1 MFSVALL
8 SPPGGLIDAT
18 RGLCSVAPRGGGR
31 IVNKWLKNAV
41 AMSVIGLLIAAGSWV
56 GSADA
61 APPGG
66 EWVFDK
72 IMYNPDGDDSDLWEV
87 ELSPTS
93 LSALKLHPGN
103 LTIDTDDV
111 EIAWN
116 VSWDAMPERL
126 DAGETFTRRITIAG
140 QGSGPGT
147 ILASYT
153 SIWPGKD
160 VSIGLNCLRPESGG
174 DPECA
179 TYELGFDDPT
189 YEYSSGQASA
199 EVSITAEPS
208 PGVDG
213 ETFEFGT
220 AALNCSSE
228 CVTVWRYR
236 WEDAG
241 AGGAEPSPASESA
254 GSSRSDCL
262 VAGSVRVG
270 EFPLRTFSVRMEAGE
285 VSATIG
291 TDENGNFDFGFIDDY
306 GPAGVAADTFQL
318 FFEAEDF
325 TPTVGRVRIY
335 WEGIDAVLTTTPTD
349 IDGGDCR
356 IDLQLDSVPEDGFA
370 ESGIPREAWNE
381 IGLAFRDLA
390 DSLKL
395 SDDAGFT
402 LDAVRPLPVLL
413 NCSLFEPS
421 PAPGET
427 TAPEKVASDCPVKVS
442 NLAFY
447 RPGSHIAVK
456 PNADDIDVF
465 GDVMLHEFG
474 HALMYDTYDSGIPW
488 FPGSTNHGGYWV
500 NSTSSDG
507 MVEGFAHFWA
517 VLVKREVR
525 QDPDW
530 WSFKFPDGSKFDL
543 ESNKRAWA
551 SGLGEEQ
558 AYAGVLVD
566 LLDGDR
572 PSVSDDDIVAE
583 VRFPLEVEGESE
595 WCGVVQNRGDRPA
608 ANVSVL
614 VSNASS
620 EEEWARF
627 LAVKDG
633 DEFDRS
639 RSYIPASGEASWCAQ
654 VEGERSE
661 ISVRVVDDGLLD
673 DDNAQLTSAT
683 ALLQTLTAITSTD
696 GSINPKTVTDVHD
709 GLVTALVGTDGIT
722 RDAID
727 DIFVSHGLFAD
738 MSSRQTIEGFD
749 GVEAGEVIGRTDHF
763 APSEGSTFGEMT
775 PRPSSEIGGYY
786 WARVESDLPDDV
798 FVTVQIIPDLPTTRG
813 ATYSVRPNADGD
825 FLIDAPPD
833 DPGAIVRVYATNPQL
848 ETPAWVEIDEF
859 TSEEWHEAPVQPT
872 GAPMRTYQPDVSSL
886 ATDSG
891 SDGVTNGLSDDG
903 SGGGLGL
910 LQIVMIGLGIVGAAV
925 VLGQLGR
932 QDSSDDDGEE
942 ENQPPEAPRP
952 DDGGPLAAQLVF
964 AGESA
969 TAATAAG
976 SVGPSVETRPNA
988 VEVSAVELD
997 VSNVSQACREL
1008 GARRI
1013 ELESSMSDVEQQ
1025 LADFRRQSVQ
1035 LQGDIAKVSKLR
1047 QQVRETD
1054 GSNTPPSSGGTVLDS
1069 SSAPGQAGSAPK
1081 SSGADSEST
1090 ALQSRLD
1097 VLNSKLDQRAVDLKK
1112 VETGIRE
1119 TSERLRDDIDA
1130 WNSEW
1135 ETCGCTGD
1143 LIGTSRLSQRPAND
1157 NMESEGQT

>member
-1 MFSVALL
+1 
-8 SPPGGLIDAT
+8 
-18 RGLCSVAPRGGGR
+18 
-31 IVNKWLKNAV
+31 
-41 AMSVIGLLIAAGSWV
+41 MSVIGLLIAAGSWV

-66 EWVFDK
+66 EWVFDG
-72 IMYNPDGDDSDLWEV
+72 IEYNPNGDDSELWEV

-93 LSALKLHPGN
+93 LNALVLKPGN
-103 LTIDTDDV
+103 PAIDTDDV

-126 DAGETFTRRITIAG
+126 DAGETFTRRITVAG
-140 QGSGPGT
+140 EGSGPGT
-147 ILASYT
+147 IFSSYT
-153 SIWPGKD
+153 AIWPGKN
-160 VSIGLNCLRPESGG
+160 VSIGLDCLRPESGG

-220 AALNCSSE
+220 AALNCSHE

-236 WEDAG
+236 WKDAG
-241 AGGAEPSPASESA
+241 SGGAEPVDAEPSPASEPA
-254 GSSRSDCL
+254 DSSRSDCV

-270 EFPLRTFSVRMEAGE
+270 EFPLRTFSVRMEAGD

-306 GPAGVAADTFQL
+306 GPAGVAAQTFQL

-335 WEGIDAVLTTTPTD
+335 WNAIDAVLTTTPIN
-349 IDGGDCR
+349 IDEGNCR
-356 IDLQLDSVPEDGFA
+356 VDLDLSAVPDDGYLA
-370 ESGIPREAWNE
+370 SAIPREAWSE
-381 IGLAFRDLA
+381 IGLSFRDLA
-390 DSLKL
+390 DSLKV
-395 SDDAGFT
+395 SDDAGFV

-413 NCSLFEPS
+413 HCDQVLPAGLVGGCPQSPTNGFYVAGRYLAMRPLPEPS
-421 PAPGET
+421 
-427 TAPEKVASDCPVKVS
+427 AS
-442 NLAFY
+442 
-447 RPGSHIAVK
+447 H
-456 PNADDIDVF
+456 
-465 GDVMLHEFG
+465 GDVLLHEFG
-474 HALMYDTYDSGIPW
+474 HAFMFDTFESGFPATPPDS
-488 FPGSTNHGGYWV
+488 NHEGYWV
-500 NSTSSDG
+500 NPNSTDALI
-507 MVEGFAHFWA
+507 EGFATFWA
-517 VLVKREVR
+517 TVVKREVR
-525 QDPDW
+525 QDPAWFTYRHRSGSVRNVDREITA
-530 WSFKFPDGSKFDL
+530 WSGST
-543 ESNKRAWA
+543 
-551 SGLGEEQ
+551 GEEL
-558 AYAGVLVD
+558 AFAGVLVD
-566 LLDGDR
+566 LLDGGTEG
-572 PSVSDDDIVAE
+572 VSDVDLSAE
-583 VRFPLEVEGESE
+583 VRTSAVINGRQH
-595 WCGVVQNRGDRPA
+595 WCGIVENRSDRAAGDA
-608 ANVSVL
+608 VIL
-614 VSNASS
+614 V
-620 EEEWARF
+620 
-627 LAVKDG
+627 
-633 DEFDRS
+633 
-639 RSYIPASGEASWCAQ
+639 EA
-654 VEGERSE
+654 GERSE
-661 ISVRVVDDGLLD
+661 YAQIYLVQDDLSLGPATSQLPPRSSGLWCVELTAERSELDITVVDNAFDDDDTVRLASVKVLLD
-673 DDNAQLTSAT
+673 SF
-683 ALLQTLTAITSTD
+683 TAIKSAN
-696 GSINPKTVTDVHD
+696 GSINPETIADVYD
-709 GLVTALVGTDGIT
+709 GLVTALVGTDGIA
-722 RDAID
+722 REDID
-727 DIFVSHGLFAD
+727 DIFVSHGFFAD
-738 MSSRQTIEGFD
+738 MSSRQTTKRFD

-763 APSEGSTFGEMT
+763 AGPEGSSFVEMT
-775 PRPSSEIGGYY
+775 PRPSTEIGGYY
-786 WARVESDLPDDV
+786 WARVENDLPDDV
-798 FVTVQIIPDLPTTRG
+798 VVTVQIIPDLPTTRG
-813 ATYSVRPNADGD
+813 TTYSVRPDSSGD
-825 FLIDAPPD
+825 FVIDVPPD
-833 DPGAIVRVYATNPQL
+833 DPGAIVRIYATNPQL
-848 ETPAWVEIDEF
+848 ETPNWVEIDEF

-872 GAPMRTYQPDVSSL
+872 GAPMREYDPDVSSL

-903 SGGGLGL
+903 SGGELGL

-988 VEVSAVELD
+988 VEVSAAEPD
-997 VSNVSQACREL
+997 VSNESQTCREL

-1025 LADFRRQSVQ
+1025 LADFRRQSDQ

-1112 VETGIRE
+1112 VETGIQE